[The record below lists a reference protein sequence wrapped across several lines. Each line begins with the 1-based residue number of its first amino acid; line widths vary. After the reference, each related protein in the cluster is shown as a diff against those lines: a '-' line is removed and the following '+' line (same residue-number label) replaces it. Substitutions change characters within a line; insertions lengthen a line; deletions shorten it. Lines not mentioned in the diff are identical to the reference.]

1 MEARASAMA
10 ACDIVQREP
19 AALLLVDLTS
29 LLADRTQRWSI
40 WPRHLADS
48 RLTAD
53 DVSCLMKLRKS
64 LTFLN

>member
-19 AALLLVDLTS
+19 APLFLVDLPS
-29 LLADRTQRWSI
+29 LLADRTQNWSI
-40 WPRHLADS
+40 WPGNLTDS
-48 RLTAD
+48 RFTAD
-53 DVSCLMKLRKS
+53 EVSCLMKRRKS

>member
-10 ACDIVQREP
+10 ACDIGQREP
-19 AALLLVDLTS
+19 APLFLVDLAS

-40 WPRHLADS
+40 WPRHLTDS

-53 DVSCLMKLRKS
+53 DVSFLMKLRKS

>member
-1 MEARASAMA
+1 MKARASAMA
-10 ACDIVQREP
+10 GCDIVQREP
-19 AALLLVDLTS
+19 APLFLVDLAS

-40 WPRHLADS
+40 WPRLLTDS

-53 DVSCLMKLRKS
+53 EVSCLMKLRKS